1 MIVEETVSLPQK
13 VVLESEMW
21 LTDRTEVLT
30 PAKGKVQAEFDLA
43 WSSKRVDSGTD
54 ANSVRIVVPAYMVP
68 FLSCGYISPRLLDK
82 KEVGVDFTKL
92 YPRFWGITFPP
103 SNWTNR
109 SPEAKGR

>member
-1 MIVEETVSLPQK
+1 
-13 VVLESEMW
+13 MW

-82 KEVGVDFTKL
+82 KEGGRRLYEALPAVLGNRLSSIKL
-92 YPRFWGITFPP
+92 DEPK
-103 SNWTNR
+103 S
-109 SPEAKGR
+109 